1 MAVPQLHPTTIHEGQ
16 GPGLGYRIE
25 GELVPVLHLALN
37 GAMPIFFEHHVVL
50 WKNADLNIA
59 MHKMKGAFKRAMGG
73 LPIFMTETQGAGE
86 IAFSRDFPGQIVP
99 LPIPAGGSLLVRE
112 HQLLAATGNL
122 DYTFQRAG
130 GIGSMVF
137 GNQGFFVDR
146 FDATQGDAVL
156 WVHGN
161 GNLFDINLAAGEMI
175 DVEPGAW
182 VYREASVNYT
192 QKVYGL
198 KTGILSGGGNLVFN
212 RFTGP
217 GRIGLQSGYYEVM
230 GAGADSGNVG
240 KVAGAGVVGGLL
252 GSMLSD

>member
-130 GIGSMVF
+130 GI
-137 GNQGFFVDR
+137 
-146 FDATQGDAVL
+146 DATQGDAVL